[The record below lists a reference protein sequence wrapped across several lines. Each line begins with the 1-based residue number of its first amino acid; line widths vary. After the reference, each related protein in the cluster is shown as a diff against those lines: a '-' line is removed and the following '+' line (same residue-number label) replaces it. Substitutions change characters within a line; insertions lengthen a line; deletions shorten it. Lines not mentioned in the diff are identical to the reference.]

1 MLPRHFFRRLSV
13 SPRDLL
19 SVFRVFAAPDA

>member
-1 MLPRHFFRRLSV
+1 MLPRHFFRGQPV